1 MPPVMTVLAVSLVA
15 LGLVFVPDAVLATIG
30 TSQQYELDL
39 IRWLGLATA
48 LLFAVESAGR
58 RWARPVSPPSVVLR
72 LLLPAMAV
80 VFVISGDAFYLIVLF
95 SVLAGT
101 ALLRA
106 LVTIDHLTGGIYRSP
121 D

>member
-1 MPPVMTVLAVSLVA
+1 MTVLAVSLAA
-15 LGLVFVPDAVLATIG
+15 LGLVFVPDAVLATVG

-48 LLFAVESAGR
+48 ARFAVENAGR
-58 RWARPVSPPSVVLR
+58 RWTRPVSPPSVVLR

-80 VFVISGDAFYLIVLF
+80 VYVISGDAFYLIVLF
-95 SVLAGT
+95 SILAGT

-106 LVTIDHLTGGIYRSP
+106 LVTVDHLTGGIYRSS